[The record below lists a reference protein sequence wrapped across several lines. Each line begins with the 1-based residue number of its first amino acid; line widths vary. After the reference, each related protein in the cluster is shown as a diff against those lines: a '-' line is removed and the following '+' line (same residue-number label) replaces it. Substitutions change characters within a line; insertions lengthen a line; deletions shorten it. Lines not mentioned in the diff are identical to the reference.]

1 VFSILFL
8 IPALKNPGNPP
19 AVGNPETIVYRQSLY
34 IGMLT
39 ISGFSALGLALV
51 SRAINRKKSKKV
63 IIPLI
68 YAGIISI
75 GFIILPAN
83 PDDITIS
90 MELVMNFRVVS
101 TLTMG
106 VFWAILGLVLGSFW
120 DKTNPHESANIVTI

>member
-1 VFSILFL
+1 MFSILFL